1 MQQLVVYKCI
11 ESALRE
17 EEALGPGAALRRV
30 LECLASGWILPTET
44 GGGAGLADPCERDT
58 PDVLASLSAQEV
70 EDLTASAQ
78 HALRLVAFR
87 QLHKVLSMEPLELDE
102 PEPPTADADGD
113 AEEDDAEDSAAAAAA
128 AERSSPTD
136 PVLEPKKCRTSIE
149 DPAATH

>member
-17 EEALGPGAALRRV
+17 EEVIGPGAALRRV
-30 LECLASGWILPTET
+30 LECIASGWILPSET

-58 PDVLASLSAQEV
+58 PDVLASLSAQEL

-87 QLHKVLSMEPLELDE
+87 QLHKVLSMDPLDLDDQ
-102 PEPPTADADGD
+102 PEQQPGDGD
-113 AEEDDAEDSAAAAAA
+113 AEEEEAEEEANESATA

-136 PVLEPKKCRTSIE
+136 AVLEPKKSRTSIE
-149 DPAATH
+149 DPAASQ

>member
-11 ESALRE
+11 ESALHE

-102 PEPPTADADGD
+102 PEQLTADA
-113 AEEDDAEDSAAAAAA
+113 EEEEADDSAAA

-136 PVLEPKKCRTSIE
+136 PVLQPKKCRTSIE